1 MLMAEKLTPKD
12 IAKYKEKS
20 KRAINGLN
28 IAIQK
33 ASEIAQTP
41 IIGEKWKYIADCMG
55 LKQEEGNSYYNT
67 YISLNSNVF
76 FLLRNANHNNTIPE
90 LYNKREKNGRPNK
103 RFVVFF
109 QRDNKFGDV
118 VSDFLESEHHTI
130 TYPPN
135 ALDTENDVIAYCKAY
150 ISLFQNGSTTFPK
163 LPSIQENNRKTQY
176 KMKQKIRLTEGDL
189 HRIIRNCINE
199 VLNEIESEN
208 IDEGFGNWVQAG
220 INGLSDIK
228 NYSQGPSNS
237 KLVNWT
243 DNVRRAKQNYDDLD
257 TVQKAQK
264 YGYQDAPKVQ
274 MAQARRD
281 IYTEP
286 GSNRQVSD
294 KRRSQAYQTM
304 INAGQRQRNIDSRR
318 QMRQY
323 DQNNGTNL
331 YNQRYGR

>member
-41 IIGEKWKYIADCMG
+41 KIGEKWKYIADCMG

-109 QRDNKFGDV
+109 QRDNKFGDA

-176 KMKQKIRLTEGDL
+176 KMKQRIRLTEKGL
-189 HRIIRNCINE
+189 HRIVRKCINE
-199 VLNEIESEN
+199 ALNESGHLFWRDEDGVPHTNSRETWHGVKGTVF
-208 IDEGFGNWVQAG
+208 IDHGCWADPEVWYDGEE
-220 INGLSDIK
+220 INGSFLEDSAWNFYQIECKEDDK
-228 NYSQGPSNS
+228 EPTEEEY
-237 KLVNWT
+237 
-243 DNVRRAKQNYDDLD
+243 DNLPASWFQDYLDYDFMPAFKG
-257 TVQKAQK
+257 V
-264 YGYQDAPKVQ
+264 
-274 MAQARRD
+274 
-281 IYTEP
+281 
-286 GSNRQVSD
+286 
-294 KRRSQAYQTM
+294 
-304 INAGQRQRNIDSRR
+304 
-318 QMRQY
+318 
-323 DQNNGTNL
+323 
-331 YNQRYGR
+331 